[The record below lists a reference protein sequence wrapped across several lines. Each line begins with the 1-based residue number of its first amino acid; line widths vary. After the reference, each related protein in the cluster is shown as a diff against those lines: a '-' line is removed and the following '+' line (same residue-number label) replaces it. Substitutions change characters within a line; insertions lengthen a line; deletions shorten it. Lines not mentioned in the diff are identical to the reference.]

1 MENKYVG
8 IILIGI
14 SLVVGFILFLL
25 HDLSRNNLELSCS
38 HGPSCGM
45 YQSLN
50 LHYKIAYSLVFF
62 IFFVGII
69 LIFIKLK
76 EKLIIKEKT
85 KFIKEKKIYQT

>member
-1 MENKYVG
+1 
-8 IILIGI
+8 
-14 SLVVGFILFLL
+14 
-25 HDLSRNNLELSCS
+25 
-38 HGPSCGM
+38 
-45 YQSLN
+45 
-50 LHYKIAYSLVFF
+50 LVFF